1 MASPI
6 LFVMG
11 NESHAYI
18 AFTALMERLK
28 ENFTTSGATMTSKFE
43 HLACALAYHDP
54 VFFAYLQRHHVIV
67 VLIQRWLEITIIF
80 AIGGRPLIYYSVMA
94 GFYSK

>member
-1 MASPI
+1 MSDMASPI

-28 ENFTTSGATMTSKFE
+28 DNFTTSGATMTLKFE
-43 HLACALAYHDP
+43 HLACALAFYDP
-54 VFFAYLQRHHVIV
+54 VFYNYLQRHYVTAYFL
-67 VLIQRWLEITIIF
+67 LIIPRDIIQ
-80 AIGGRPLIYYSVMA
+80 IYFRIDVFQNHQATS
-94 GFYSK
+94 

>member
-28 ENFTTSGATMTSKFE
+28 DNFTTSGATMTLKFE
-43 HLACALAYHDP
+43 HLACALAVYDP
-54 VFFAYLQRHHVIV
+54 VFYDYLQRHHVTATFNSLSSKI
-67 VLIQRWLEITIIF
+67 LEDFSTAVI
-80 AIGGRPLIYYSVMA
+80 RHY
-94 GFYSK
+94 